1 MTSFELQNVKNVY
14 DKIAGHFDVTRRTI
28 WFDVKQFVDS
38 FEKNSYVLDA
48 GCGNGKNMYR
58 EDCTFIGGDFCN
70 IFLEMIKSKGLEC
83 IQLNVKSIPFKNN
96 TFDYTICIAVIHH
109 IKEKDAQIK
118 AIKELIRVTKK
129 YGKILIS
136 VWEVHGKYQQ
146 GDNFVKWNL
155 QNKYNHGGNE
165 TLNRYYYMFDSTE
178 LYFDIIKNIKNIMIE
193 NYISNFN
200 NRFIILTKTN

>member
-70 IFLEMIKSKGLEC
+70 IFLEMIKYKGLEC